1 MNFDRVAPHYR
12 WLETLAFGN
21 QLQEARTAFVREIPS
36 PRRVLILGEGNGRF
50 VAEFVRAHPAAAVD
64 CIEAS
69 ERMIALAQQR
79 VNGAQVHFVHANVR
93 DTVLEAGTYDL
104 IVTHFFLD
112 CFAGAELCEVVEKL
126 AAAATDN
133 ASWLLADFRLPSP
146 GWRRFYASLWIR
158 AMYLFFRLTSG
169 LQTRRLDDPSPL
181 LRESGFECVR
191 QQQSR
196 FGMIKSELWR
206 RNA

>member
-1 MNFDRVAPHYR
+1 MDVS
-12 WLETLAFGN
+12 
-21 QLQEARTAFVREIPS
+21 S
-36 PRRVLILGEGNGRF
+36 PNSLGLY
-50 VAEFVRAHPAAAVD
+50 PAARVD
-64 CIEAS
+64 CIDAS
-69 ERMIALAQQR
+69 CRMIALAQQR
-79 VNGAQVHFVHANVR
+79 VNGAQVHFVHANVH

-112 CFAGAELCEVVEKL
+112 CFAGAELCEVVGKA
-126 AAAATDN
+126 AAAATMD
-133 ASWLLADFRLPSP
+133 ASWLLADFRLPNS
-146 GWRRFYASLWIR
+146 GWRCSHASLWIR

-181 LRESGFECVR
+181 LRESGFERVR

>member
-69 ERMIALAQQR
+69 ERMIELAQQR
-79 VNGAQVHFVHANVR
+79 VNAPQVHFIHANVR
-93 DTVLEAGTYDL
+93 DTPLEAGTYDL

-112 CFAGAELCEVVEKL
+112 CFADAELCEVVEKL
-126 AAAATDN
+126 AAAATMD
-133 ASWLLADFRLPSP
+133 ASWLLADFRLPNS
-146 GWRRFYASLWIR
+146 GWRRFHASLWIW
-158 AMYLFFRLTSG
+158 AMYLFFRLTSEV
-169 LQTRRLDDPSPL
+169 QTRRLDDPSPC

-191 QQQSR
+191 QQRSR

>member
-69 ERMIALAQQR
+69 ERMIELAQQR
-79 VNGAQVHFVHANVR
+79 VNAPQVHFIHANVR
-93 DTVLEAGTYDL
+93 DTPLEAGTYDL

-112 CFAGAELCEVVEKL
+112 CFADAALCEVVEKL
-126 AAAATDN
+126 AAAATMD
-133 ASWLLADFRLPSP
+133 ASWLLADFRLPNS
-146 GWRRFYASLWIR
+146 GWRRFHASLWIW
-158 AMYLFFRLTSG
+158 AMYLFFRLTSEV
-169 LQTRRLDDPSPL
+169 QTQRLDDPSPC

-191 QQQSR
+191 QQRSR

>member
-1 MNFDRVAPHYR
+1 VNFDLLAPHYR

-21 QLQEARTAFVREIPS
+21 QLQEARIAFVRKIPS

-50 VAEFVRAHPAAAVD
+50 VTEFVRAHPAAAVD

-69 ERMIALAQQR
+69 ERMIELAQKR
-79 VNGAQVHFVHANVR
+79 VNAPQVHFTHANVW
-93 DTVLEAGTYDL
+93 DTALAAGTYDL

-112 CFAGAELCEVVEKL
+112 CFADAALCEVVEKA
-126 AAAATDN
+126 AAAATTD
-133 ASWLLADFRLPSP
+133 ASWLLADFRLPKS
-146 GWRRFYASLWIR
+146 GWRRFHASLWIR

-169 LQTRRLDDPSPL
+169 LQTRRLDAPSPL

-206 RNA
+206 RFA